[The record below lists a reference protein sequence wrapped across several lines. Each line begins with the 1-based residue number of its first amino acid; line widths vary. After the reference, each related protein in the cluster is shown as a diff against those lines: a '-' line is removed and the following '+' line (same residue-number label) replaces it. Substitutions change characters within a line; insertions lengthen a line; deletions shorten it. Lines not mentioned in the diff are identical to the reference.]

1 MRKILVLCILM
12 SLFMAGLV
20 FASSE
25 AETLAGDAA
34 EHSPMGTHYE
44 AFWTL
49 ASFVALVVVLW
60 KFAWKPLL
68 SSLAARQ
75 EHIEKQIT
83 DAEEVRKEA
92 DAILDDYKAKLAV
105 AETEGKGIV
114 AAHMKRAELES
125 KELVAKTRLELE
137 ELRDQ
142 LKAEIDRERREAK
155 SQLWDQAGD
164 MVIQLGSEILGK
176 TMTAKDNL
184 KLIDQ
189 ALIRLKAEEDLE
201 NASESGV

>member
-1 MRKILVLCILM
+1 MRKILVLFILM
-12 SLFMAGLV
+12 SLLMTGLA

-34 EHSPMGTHYE
+34 DAPKHSPMGTHYE

-49 ASFVALVVVLW
+49 ISFVALVVVLW
-60 KFAWKPLL
+60 KFAWKPLI
-68 SSLAARQ
+68 SSLTARQ
-75 EHIEKQIT
+75 EHIEKQIA

-92 DAILDDYKAKLAV
+92 DAVLDDYKAKLAV
-105 AETEGKGIV
+105 ADTEGKGII
-114 AAHMKRAELES
+114 AAHMKRAELQS
-125 KELVAKTRLELE
+125 KELVDKTRVELG
-137 ELRDQ
+137 ELRDH

-155 SQLWDQAGD
+155 SQLWDQAGE

-176 TMTAKDNL
+176 TMTANDNL

-189 ALIRLKAEEDLE
+189 ALVRLKAEEDLE
-201 NASESGV
+201 NA